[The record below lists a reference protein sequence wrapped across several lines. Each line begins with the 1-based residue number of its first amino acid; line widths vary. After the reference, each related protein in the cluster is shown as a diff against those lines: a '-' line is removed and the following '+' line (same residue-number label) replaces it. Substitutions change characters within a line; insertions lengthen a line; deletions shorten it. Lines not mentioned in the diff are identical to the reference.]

1 MTALIRP
8 IDPPGPPWPKV
19 EFTSY
24 RPVPDLTMLAA
35 VERAGRHTRHPD
47 KRTVARL
54 LGFRFSGAASRSI
67 QKQLERL
74 EAAGLVARKPGRHG
88 REDWL
93 LTDPGRDGLQSR
105 RGDIEPLPESPEHRR
120 WRHCRALAGDQ
131 LDDAAAK
138 ALEALGGVEA
148 TIRRRAAGDLTATD
162 VAFIQ
167 RLLEWRLRRLGV
179 VLYCLRDWP
188 EPDDDV
194 ADRSERPLASL
205 LLSFSGSLAMLNA
218 TEQDEAE
225 HMIHRFEVDR

>member
-1 MTALIRP
+1 MSAFIRP
-8 IDPPGPPWPKV
+8 VDPPGPPWPKV
-19 EFTSY
+19 DFIGY

-47 KRTVARL
+47 KRTIARL

-67 QKQLERL
+67 EKQLERL
-74 EAAGLVARKPGRHG
+74 EAAGVVARKPGRRG

-93 LTDPGRDGLQSR
+93 LTDPGRDRLQGR
-105 RGDIEPLPESPEHRR
+105 RGDIEPLPESPEHRQ
-120 WRHCRALAGDQ
+120 WRQCRALAADQ

-138 ALEALGGVEA
+138 ALEALGGAET
-148 TIRRRAAGDLTATD
+148 TIRRRATGDHTATD

-194 ADRSERPLASL
+194 ADRSKRPLASL
-205 LLSFSGSLAMLNA
+205 VLSFSGSLAMLNA

-225 HMIHRFEVDR
+225 HMNPRFEVYR